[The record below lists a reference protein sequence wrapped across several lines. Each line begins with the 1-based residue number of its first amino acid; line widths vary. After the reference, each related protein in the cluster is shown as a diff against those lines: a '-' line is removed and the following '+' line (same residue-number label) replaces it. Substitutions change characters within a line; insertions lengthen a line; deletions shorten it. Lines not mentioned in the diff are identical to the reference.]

1 MVGILISAL
10 TIALFAF
17 VVIGRSNQFG
27 IGFSTDIHIK
37 TAVAFAFRFACEL
50 GLHAVQFEN
59 NWMKKSSEDSQNWPQ
74 NFFHPVIS
82 KIGQACGM
90 LVQLLINYIASQ
102 LLLGIAQ
109 SRYYP

>member
-1 MVGILISAL
+1 
-10 TIALFAF
+10 
-17 VVIGRSNQFG
+17 
-27 IGFSTDIHIK
+27 
-37 TAVAFAFRFACEL
+37 
-50 GLHAVQFEN
+50 
-59 NWMKKSSEDSQNWPQ
+59 MKKSSEDSQNWPQ

-102 LLLGIAQ
+102 LQLGIAQ